1 MKILDLRKLKDNKEN
16 FYFQPDTP
24 ISEIALALKER
35 SIGAVPIVNNV
46 NKLVGIVSERDIVTK
61 LVVEAKD
68 ADLTTAKE
76 IMTSEIIAA
85 KLDDSIDSIIAI
97 MKNKN
102 IRHMP
107 VVDEDNILTD
117 FFSIRDFLRAEI
129 EMSTEIKQKHK
140 NIVRYQ
146 ITVSVLLITLTVL
159 GAFFDFFDK
168 KNLVIIFSSIFLVI
182 GISAVMTI
190 RNNKNYN
197 PENYDSK
204 LQ

>member
-35 SIGAVPIVNNV
+35 SIGAVPIVDNA

-117 FFSIRDFLRAEI
+117 FFSIRDFLRAEM

-140 NIVRYQ
+140 NVVHYQ

-159 GAFFDFFDK
+159 GAFFDFFEK
-168 KNLVIIFSSIFLVI
+168 KNLVIIFSSVFLVI

-190 RNNKNYN
+190 RNNKNNN

>member
-1 MKILDLRKLKDNKEN
+1 M
-16 FYFQPDTP
+16 
-24 ISEIALALKER
+24 
-35 SIGAVPIVNNV
+35 
-46 NKLVGIVSERDIVTK
+46 
-61 LVVEAKD
+61 VEAKD

-129 EMSTEIKQKHK
+129 EMSTDIKQKHK

-159 GAFFDFFDK
+159 GAFFDFFEK
-168 KNLVIIFSSIFLVI
+168 KNLIIIFSSVFLVI

>member
-35 SIGAVPIVNNV
+35 SIGAVPIVDNA

-85 KLDDSIDSIIAI
+85 KLNDSIDSIIAI

-107 VVDEDNILTD
+107 VVNEDNILTD

-168 KNLVIIFSSIFLVI
+168 KNLVIVFSSVFLVI

-204 LQ
+204 L

>member
-35 SIGAVPIVNNV
+35 SIGAVPIVDNA

-85 KLDDSIDSIIAI
+85 KLNDSIDSIIAI

-102 IRHMP
+102 M
-107 VVDEDNILTD
+107 IL
-117 FFSIRDFLRAEI
+117 
-129 EMSTEIKQKHK
+129 
-140 NIVRYQ
+140 
-146 ITVSVLLITLTVL
+146 
-159 GAFFDFFDK
+159 
-168 KNLVIIFSSIFLVI
+168 
-182 GISAVMTI
+182 
-190 RNNKNYN
+190 
-197 PENYDSK
+197 
-204 LQ
+204 

>member
-1 MKILDLRKLKDNKEN
+1 MEILDLRDLKNKKEN

-24 ISEIALALKER
+24 ISEIATALKER
-35 SIGAVPIVNNV
+35 SIGAVPIVDNA

-85 KLDDSIDSIIAI
+85 KLNDDINAVITI

-107 VVDEDNILTD
+107 VVNEENVLTD
-117 FFSIRDFLRAEI
+117 FFSIRDFLRAE
-129 EMSTEIKQKHK
+129 MRMNTNIKQKHK

-146 ITVSVLLITLTVL
+146 ITVSVLLITLTAL

-168 KNLVIIFSSIFLVI
+168 KNLIIIFSSVFLVI

-190 RNNKNYN
+190 RDNKNYN
-197 PENYDSK
+197 PENYDTK
-204 LQ
+204 L

>member
-35 SIGAVPIVNNV
+35 SIGAVPIVDNA

-107 VVDEDNILTD
+107 VVNEDNILTD

-159 GAFFDFFDK
+159 GAFFDFFEK
-168 KNLVIIFSSIFLVI
+168 KNLVIIFSSVFLVI

-204 LQ
+204 L